1 MVSLGPRKMTYKHR
15 ILRCSPNLCD
25 FTATSSARHH
35 SARIV
40 AGQPWPPPL
49 RSAPLAWWGCHHPTC
64 GSEHPQK
71 KEVDVG
77 NPIINNPWQ
86 HYFYGWSSKHPQIVG
101 WLLGGPHY
109 STPWII
115 LSSLFFLKPSNIS
128 NTSCAAPEMAL
139 YTPRMK
145 GIKFW
150 ISLPCSCA
158 AAGSVPTL
166 GHHWWVITRSTNPL
180 NTSKY
185 WDTILLPVVP
195 HKAVAEVSK
204 IGNL

>member
-1 MVSLGPRKMTYKHR
+1 MVSLGPRKMIPKHR
-15 ILRCSPNLCD
+15 ILRCSPHLCD
-25 FTATSSARHH
+25 FTATHHLPGTTARALSRVNHGRRH
-35 SARIV
+35 FVQLLWRGEAVIIQHV
-40 AGQPWPPPL
+40 EVNIP
-49 RSAPLAWWGCHHPTC
+49 
-64 GSEHPQK
+64 K
-71 KEVDVG
+71 KG
-77 NPIINNPWQ
+77 GYPIINNPWQ
-86 HYFYGWSSKHPQIVG
+86 HHFYGWSSKHPQMVG

-109 STPWII
+109 STSWII
-115 LSSLFFLKPSNIS
+115 LSSLVFLKPSNIS

-166 GHHWWVITRSTNPL
+166 GHHWWVITKSTNPL